1 MQAFDL
7 LTHSQMGSLP
17 LGEAVRA
24 KEEALPA
31 EGKQSGGLLIEPPP

>member
-17 LGEAVRA
+17 LGEAVGA
-24 KEEALPA
+24 EEEALPA
-31 EGKQSGGLLIEPPP
+31 EGRQSGGLLIGPPP

>member
-7 LTHSQMGSLP
+7 LTHSQMGRLP

-31 EGKQSGGLLIEPPP
+31 EGKQMEAY